1 MSNITGYITDGTF
14 DKIDVSKISVNKD
27 ITDPSTGIIDT
38 DKLNVNT
45 EIETD
50 TIYCKNLVV
59 TENLSIPVENM
70 PNVAKKNV
78 IIDRIQGP
86 KVIKVNQNMG
96 KISYDGTLKDLKA
109 TSNTGD
115 KRSVTDTHANITNNT
130 RFKENIMLYGW
141 SPSDGSDTVL
151 HQSNYKDI
159 DIDEHVYYQGC
170 GYIIGFNNPS
180 ANQTTEVVT
189 TTEVPETTETTII
202 PETTQVNVIPEHTI
216 TTVVP
221 ASTGQTTTVTNK
233 YYNDVTNPNRTVEPG
248 VLSQV
253 PDSGSADQIA
263 FDSHNNLYKTQWQTK
278 KLFVIKTTGEKVELH
293 TFTEYIFS
301 IVIDRD
307 DILWLNTTSGTRK
320 VYKIQLDNGTIVSND
335 LHVDYINSIPT
346 DFRNL
351 ALNSKDELF
360 VITTSGG
367 YIYKLSK
374 TDASYSQYYG
384 PVSGNDPRAMCF
396 DKYDN
401 ILYGG
406 RLGKK
411 VYKVT
416 DNGGSPTQ
424 SFYAGIVTSIGTI
437 YGLTVDKNNDLYVS
451 LQDLNRIKKITP
463 DGVVTNI
470 MGNGNSNGIVDSS
483 GQPLSSS
490 VKIPGGLAF
499 DKYGDL
505 YVGLA
510 VYPSNDTD
518 HILSLG
524 FSHKDWEDNPVESAF
539 VPESKI
545 YSIDNN
551 FQVDEGQSR
560 ELCSTSMAPAV
571 AMTIDLDG
579 YIYVGC
585 QNNSNDI
592 KKISPDGQ
600 TQVFISGTGAS
611 SCLAVDKHN
620 NVYSG
625 GGNLGNIKKIEPNG
639 TVSTIISGGHIYGIG
654 IDRDNEY
661 LYYVESIY
669 DRVYRVDLLD
679 YNNTEV
685 VCDMRTSSGLPG
697 NPQDAGV
704 SSYDMH
710 LTDNNVLVI
719 HSNRGYLYKI
729 DLNKNNEL
737 EFLAGDGGHY
747 DGGHGSGA
755 GYSMGNGA
763 DFKLDQMWGITSD
776 ENHDLYVGSWSHKVI
791 GKLTLDG
798 IGSLL
803 AGSPGNGNANY
814 NTSIS
819 NTTLFTPRALYY
831 KKETGDLYFCDQN
844 GTIVVMAIRPDTPG
858 SHIVNKIYDNPIL
871 NLYDGMLDT
880 YLENYPAYDFIVD
893 SNDVRYFTSK
903 NDNKIYSILSD
914 KTLDTFYTETD
925 ASFILQNLAIDNDR
939 NIYVTGLDKGIKKID
954 QSGNATQLTA
964 ENAYGE
970 IRGIVVKN
978 NIVHF
983 LSDNKKIYKIHQ
995 TGQTIDYNVTAS
1007 NGKFYLNNVEKP
1019 ILNLKIGVTYRFII
1033 DNSILANHPFYL
1045 TTANVAWAAA
1055 VNSIHSGNEV
1065 TTNSNNS
1072 VITFTPT
1079 QERTDF
1085 YYQCG
1090 NHEGMGNQIIVEN
1103 NNNPI
1108 EISNINDAGVL
1119 CGYDTS
1125 GMAVDSKGNIYVGEN
1140 DASQIFKINTS
1151 NVISVFAG
1159 LNSNYGAVNSDLL
1172 SSTFSGIA
1180 GMAVDSL
1187 DNLYVVSY
1195 DRLIVRKLSKEGQ
1208 VTTVAGIV
1216 NTSGNING
1224 QSGTLSQPNG
1234 IAVDQHGDIYITQLN
1249 GPIRVLGTDNNKIYE
1264 SNIPFSNDPNFTS
1277 PLNQVVT
1284 RITTAVPAYMGSSFV
1299 IDSNGNYF
1307 VCSNSPIGIKKIT
1320 PDGQISDFWSGTNNF
1335 PKHIAIDQNDNL
1347 YVSRRSGTPPYYIS
1361 KITPEGAESQYWTA
1375 TVGGD
1380 SPGPLIVDSNNKLIC
1395 IIYNYLDS
1403 VKNSKI
1409 CFVENDSLTTIVDIS
1424 STLHS
1429 KVVNN
1434 FNITCMTINS
1444 KDELFMCELM
1454 NDYGS
1459 FWNGAR
1465 ILKYSFANGLTLFTT
1480 NTSSGNNN
1488 YQPGLPSQARFNHP
1502 SGITI
1507 DKNDN
1512 LYVIEENMYR
1522 LVKIT
1527 PQKRV
1532 TTVAGLQYSGN
1543 DDGDFSTARFNTPID
1558 IKIDNYGII
1567 NVLDK
1572 HSGNIRSINLG
1583 LTDKLV
1589 NEVIVSNPGTSLPFQ
1604 QIHDFPDIMNQSDWI
1619 LTLTFNHDG
1628 SATSS
1633 SRIIGG
1639 TDDQLT
1645 TSEWGLLLGSG
1656 GATSQRSFYLKI
1668 WGSIRE
1674 AKIYALP
1681 NVNYKLSITKTPNGN
1696 SFSYV
1701 FVLDNLDNNTS
1712 STVTFYSF
1720 SSPTIPTTHPV
1731 FLGGSWLSAN
1741 HASRFSG
1748 IITEVTYQSSSYN
1761 GTYIL
1766 TPPPMYSIRE
1776 VFSSPPQSVSRTIQ
1790 ESIAEHTVTTVV
1802 PETTETIVIPE
1813 TTVTTVIPGYT
1824 TTVIT
1829 NTEVFTPIAFMSR
1842 LDYFVVTIDSFSNT
1856 TSFPVNFLDISLY
1869 DSVDT
1874 DLRMNV
1880 VRKDTKF
1887 KLELKVNSNKEVK
1900 WFAVINLKKIYLK
1913 NALNRLTDDK
1923 LKYNTSD
1930 NLINWQPVV
1939 SSTSYDDLCFKF
1951 VEGLEFRNISPFSSK
1966 VVTDQAT
1973 FTDSVIDDSLVIETK
1988 QLKRK
1993 VNDDPQSVREIVDG
2007 TLFLDEKSSA
2017 FDYNTYGYHSTFL
2030 IQPSYNNIKRLTTSY
2045 SHSSYFLNNNNNKE
2059 TVTYENEFGNS
2070 FTKISTK
2077 DASNFST
2084 SRLIEDTSDTYLDE
2098 QLVNSINNKKI
2109 NFIFQLKEK
2118 EHKYQ
2123 PVLAILY
2130 YRMFNSKAFDDKLD
2144 SIAHRDFAFEKNN
2157 LFDIAE
2163 NLKINLQLY
2172 KNISDF
2178 TQDIPKQIFLTQKD
2192 SGLDEIR
2199 YFDLGTHHFIKSYIN
2214 IRDITNNKNVF
2225 FTHYASVVIPA
2236 FSVMRQFF
2244 TQKKEEGITDLNV
2257 MKTKFIEKYINSNSI
2272 INELDTNSYDDG
2284 NNHEYT
2290 MDSPCKYIN
2299 ENGKKYIDENTDN
2312 INLIKFDLKIETEPL
2327 FEQNIID
2334 NIVTNS
2340 IEAYNDIETA
2350 YNSFDVKF
2358 PIKVICTAKNTSKF
2372 QVNVLLEINKFNLD
2386 TY

>member
-1 MSNITGYITDGTF
+1 MSNNTGYITDGTF

-27 ITDPSTGIIDT
+27 STDPSTGIIDT

-59 TENLSIPVENM
+59 SENLSIPVENM
-70 PNVAKKNV
+70 PNLAKRNV

-86 KVIKVNQNMG
+86 KVIKVNDTMG

-109 TSNTGD
+109 TSNSGD
-115 KRSVTDTHANITNNT
+115 KRSVTDTHANITNNS

-141 SPSDGSDTVL
+141 SSADGSDTVL

-189 TTEVPETTETTII
+189 TTEVPETTQTTVI
-202 PETTQVNVIPEHTI
+202 PETTQTNVIPEQTI

-221 ASTGQTTTVTNK
+221 ESIQQLTNIQNK
-233 YYNDVTNPNRTVEPG
+233 YYNNVSNPYREVNPG

-335 LHVDYINSIPT
+335 LHIDYINSIPT

-360 VITTSGG
+360 VITASGG

-374 TDASYSQYYG
+374 TDGSYSQYYG

-411 VYKVT
+411 VYKVS

-424 SFYAGIVTSIGTI
+424 TFYAGIATSIGTI

-451 LQDLNRIKKITP
+451 IQSLNRVKKITP
-463 DGVVTNI
+463 DGVITNV
-470 MGNGNSNGIVDSS
+470 MGNGNSTGVVDST

-524 FSHKDWEDNPVESAF
+524 FAHKDWENNSRLSTFE
-539 VPESKI
+539 PESKI
-545 YSIDNN
+545 YSVDQD
-551 FQVDEGQSR
+551 FVVDEGQSR
-560 ELCSTSMAPAV
+560 EFCSTYGSPAMSIIV
-571 AMTIDLDG
+571 DSSG
-579 YIYVGC
+579 YTYVGFV
-585 QNNSNDI
+585 NGYL
-592 KKISPDGQ
+592 KKIHP
-600 TQVFISGTGAS
+600 SGTPQVNFVGPISA
-611 SCLAVDKHN
+611 CCMAIDN
-620 NVYSG
+620 YDNIYFGRGNSG
-625 GGNLGNIKKIEPNG
+625 GIKKIEPDG
-639 TVSTIISGGHIYGIG
+639 TISDVVDTGQIFGIG
-654 IDRDNEY
+654 IDKENEY
-661 LYYVESIY
+661 LYYVESQN
-669 DRVYRVDLLD
+669 DKVYRLDLLD
-679 YNNTEV
+679 YTQIEI

-704 SSYDMH
+704 VSYDMH
-710 LTDNNVLVI
+710 LTDNNVI
-719 HSNRGYLYKI
+719 IIQSSRGYLYKI

-737 EFLAGDGGHY
+737 EFLAGDGGAY
-747 DGGHGSGA
+747 DGGYGSGP

-763 DFKLDQMWGITSD
+763 DFKLDQIWGIASD
-776 ENHDLYVGSWSHKVI
+776 ENNDIYVGSWTHKII
-791 GKLTLDG
+791 GKITLDG
-798 IGSLL
+798 IGSLI
-803 AGSPGNGNANY
+803 AGSPGNSTPNY

-819 NTTLFTPRALYY
+819 NTTLFTPRALYFR
-831 KKETGDLYFCDQN
+831 KDTGNLYFCDQS
-844 GTIVVMAIRPDTPG
+844 GKVAIMAIRPDTP
-858 SHIVNKIYDNPIL
+858 SSQIKSKIYDNPRL
-871 NLYDGMLDT
+871 NLYEGMLDN
-880 YLENYPAYDFIVD
+880 YIENYPSYDFIVD

-903 NDNKIYSILSD
+903 NDNKIYSVLSD
-914 KTLDTFYTETD
+914 KTIETFYTETD
-925 ASFILQNLAIDNDR
+925 ASFILQYLAIDNER
-939 NIYVTGLDKGIKKID
+939 NIYVSGLDKGIKKID
-954 QSGNATQLTA
+954 QSGNATQLTP

-970 IRGIVVKN
+970 IRGIIVKN

-983 LSDNKKIYKIHQ
+983 LSDDKKIYKIHQ

-1007 NGKFYLNNVEKP
+1007 GGKFYLNNVEKP

-1033 DNSILANHPFYL
+1033 DSSILTNHPFYL

-1055 VNSIHSGNEV
+1055 VNSIHSGSEV

-1072 VITFTPT
+1072 IITFTPT

-1085 YYQCG
+1085 HYQCG
-1090 NHEGMGNQIIVEN
+1090 NHEGMGNQIIVED

-1108 EISNINDAGVL
+1108 EIANINDTGVVS
-1119 CGYDTS
+1119 GYDTS
-1125 GMAVDSKGNIYVGEN
+1125 GMALDSEGNIYVAEN
-1140 DASQIFKINTS
+1140 DASQIFKINTA
-1151 NVISVFAG
+1151 NVISVYAG
-1159 LNSNYGAVNSDLL
+1159 INSNYGALNSDLL

-1180 GMAVDSL
+1180 GMTFDSL

-1195 DRLIVRKLSKEGQ
+1195 DRLVVRKLSKEGQ

-1216 NTSGNING
+1216 NNSGNING

-1249 GPIRVLGTDNNKIYE
+1249 GPIRVLGTDNTKIYE
-1264 SNIPFSNDPNFTS
+1264 TDIPFANDPNFTS

-1284 RITTAVPAYMGSSFV
+1284 RITTAVPAYQGSSFV

-1320 PDGQISDFWSGTNNF
+1320 PDGQISDFWTGNNNF

-1347 YVSRRSGTPPYYIS
+1347 YVSRKSGTPPYYIS
-1361 KITPEGAESQYWTA
+1361 KINPEGAESQYWTA
-1375 TVGGD
+1375 TVAGD
-1380 SPGPLIVDSNNKLIC
+1380 SPGPLVVDSNNRLIC
-1395 IIYNYLDS
+1395 IINNYLDP

-1409 CFVENDSLTTIVDIS
+1409 CFVENDSLSTIVDIS
-1424 STLHS
+1424 STLQS

-1434 FNITCMTINS
+1434 FNITCMTINT

-1459 FWNGAR
+1459 ITNGAR
-1465 ILKYSFANGLTLFTT
+1465 ILKYSFADGIILFT
-1480 NTSSGNNN
+1480 NNISSGNDN
-1488 YQPGLPSQARFNHP
+1488 YQPGIGSLARFNHP

-1512 LYVIEENMYR
+1512 LYLVEEMMYR

-1527 PQKRV
+1527 PQKRI
-1532 TTVAGLQYSGN
+1532 TTVAGLQHSGN

-1589 NEVIVSNPGTSLPFQ
+1589 NDVLVSTPSNSLPFQ
-1604 QIHDFPDIMNQSDWI
+1604 QIHDFPDVTIDDWI
-1619 LTLTFNHDG
+1619 ITISFNH
-1628 SATSS
+1628 
-1633 SRIIGG
+1633 GG
-1639 TDDQLT
+1639 NSNYQ
-1645 TSEWGLLLGSG
+1645 GLLGNAYTPG
-1656 GATSQRSFYLKI
+1656 NPTTKWNI
-1668 WGSIRE
+1668 WIGPSSNGRRLFFRIDFN
-1674 AKIYALP
+1674 YTTLNFGP
-1681 NVNYKLSITKTPNGN
+1681 NTDINYKLTISKTTSGNTK
-1696 SFSYV
+1696 SYNIK
-1701 FVLDNLDNNTS
+1701 LDNLDTNTNEGNQ
-1712 STVTFYSF
+1712 TLNYTA
-1720 SSPTIPTTHPV
+1720 TIVATHPV
-1731 FLGGSWLSAN
+1731 YLGGTYPNNDLSDDY
-1741 HASRFSG
+1741 SG

-1766 TPPPMYSIRE
+1766 TPPTIYSIETLLR
-1776 VFSSPPQSVSRTIQ
+1776 SPAQKVSETILQ
-1790 ESIAEHTVTTVV
+1790 TVPEHTITTVI

-1813 TTVTTVIPGYT
+1813 TTVTTIIPGYT
-1824 TTVIT
+1824 TTVVT
-1829 NTEVFTPIAFMSR
+1829 NTEVFTPVAFMSR
-1842 LDYFVVTIDSFSNT
+1842 LDYFVVTLDSFTNT
-1856 TSFPVNFLDISLY
+1856 DSFPVNFLDIVLY

-1900 WFAVINLKKIYLK
+1900 WFSVINLKKIYLK

-1923 LKYNTSD
+1923 LKFDTSD

-1939 SSTSYDDLCFKF
+1939 SSATYDDLCFKF
-1951 VEGLEFRNISPFSSK
+1951 IEGLEFKNISPFASK

-1973 FTDSVIDDSLVIETK
+1973 FTDSVIDDSLLVKTK
-1988 QLKRK
+1988 EVARRIQS
-1993 VNDDPQSVREIVDG
+1993 DPLSVREIVDG
-2007 TLFLDEKSSA
+2007 FQYLDKKSSA
-2017 FDYNTYGYHSTFL
+2017 YDYNTFGYHSTFL
-2030 IQPSYNNIKRLTTSY
+2030 IQPSFNNVKRLTTSY
-2045 SHSSYFLNNNNNKE
+2045 SHSSYFLNNDNKKE

-2070 FTKISTK
+2070 FTKVSTK

-2084 SRLIEDTSDTYLDE
+2084 SRLVEDNSDTYLDE
-2098 QLVNSINNKKI
+2098 NLSNSISNKKI

-2118 EHKYQ
+2118 EHKFQ

-2130 YRMFNSKAFDDKLD
+2130 YRLFCTKAFNNTLD
-2144 SIAHRDFAFEKNN
+2144 SIAHREFAFEKNN

-2163 NLKINLQLY
+2163 NLKINLQVY

-2178 TQDIPKQIFLTQKD
+2178 TQDIPKQIYLTQKD
-2192 SGLDEIR
+2192 QGVDEVR

-2214 IRDITNNKNVF
+2214 IRDITNNKNAF
-2225 FTHYASVVIPA
+2225 FTHYSSVVIPA

-2244 TQKKEEGITDLNV
+2244 TQKKDEGVTDLNV

-2272 INELDTNSYDDG
+2272 INELDTNSYDEG

-2290 MDSPCKYIN
+2290 MQSPSNYIN
-2299 ENGKKYIDENTDN
+2299 ENGQKYIDENTTD
-2312 INLIKFDLKIETEPL
+2312 INLIKFDIEIQTEPI
-2327 FEQNIID
+2327 FEQIIVD
-2334 NIVTNS
+2334 NILTNS
-2340 IEAYNDIETA
+2340 IEAYNSLETA

-2358 PIKVICTAKNTSKF
+2358 PIKLMCTSKNSSKF
-2372 QVNVLLEINKFNLD
+2372 QINVLLEINKFNLD